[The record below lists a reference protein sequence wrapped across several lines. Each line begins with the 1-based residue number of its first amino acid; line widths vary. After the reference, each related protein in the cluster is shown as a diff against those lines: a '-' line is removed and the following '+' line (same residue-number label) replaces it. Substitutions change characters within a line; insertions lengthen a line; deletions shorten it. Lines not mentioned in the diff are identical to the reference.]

1 MPTSNM
7 KWSHCY
13 ARGGG
18 GYRSIYKRGIIKR
31 MQHKIGEIHAADIEK
46 GEIMCEE
53 LNEKYVVQKNC
64 KTNMVP

>member
-1 MPTSNM
+1 MTSNM

-13 ARGGG
+13 ARGRG
-18 GYRSIYKRGIIKR
+18 GYRSVKR

-53 LNEKYVVQKNC
+53 LNEIYVVQKNC

>member
-7 KWSHCY
+7 KWAQERRIQKY
-13 ARGGG
+13 IQAR
-18 GYRSIYKRGIIKR
+18 YYKAGI

-53 LNEKYVVQKNC
+53 LNAWITGLV
-64 KTNMVP
+64 